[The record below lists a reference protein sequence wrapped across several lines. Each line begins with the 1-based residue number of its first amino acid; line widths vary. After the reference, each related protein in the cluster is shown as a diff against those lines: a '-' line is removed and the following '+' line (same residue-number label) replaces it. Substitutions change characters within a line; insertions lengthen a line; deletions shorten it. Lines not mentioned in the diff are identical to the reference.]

1 MSLPKLK
8 YFLKSYQKEI
18 KTDEECLALMDKYE
32 PDPQCRKKQ
41 HFSFQGFVNYMNDES
56 QYITD
61 TKYNQVYQ
69 PMDLPIFSYYVNS
82 SHNTYLTGDQLTS
95 TSSADCYRAAIMN
108 GARLVEMD
116 VYDGADNE
124 PRIYHQKT
132 LTSKMKFADALL
144 IIKEYAFKISE

>member
-1 MSLPKLK
+1 M
-8 YFLKSYQKEI
+8 FLNNYQKEI
-18 KTDEECLALMDKYE
+18 KTDKECIKIIEKFEIDAEYKNNN
-32 PDPQCRKKQ
+32 K
-41 HFSFQGFVNYMNDES
+41 FSFQGFVNFLNDKS
-56 QYITD
+56 QHI
-61 TKYNQVYQ
+61 YNSNCEKVYQ
-69 PMDLPIFSYYVNS
+69 NMDLPIFSYYVNS

-132 LTSKMKFADALL
+132 LTSKMKFSDALL

>member
-1 MSLPKLK
+1 MPLDKFRA
-8 YFLKSYQKEI
+8 FLKSYQKEI
-18 KTDEECLALMDKYE
+18 KTDEECIQLIDKFE
-32 PDPQCRKKQ
+32 VDTECKHRHQ
-41 HFSFQGFVNYMNDES
+41 FSFQGFVNYLNDES
-56 QYITD
+56 QYIYNTD
-61 TKYNQVYQ
+61 CDRVYQ
-69 PMDLPIFSYYVNS
+69 NMDLPIFSYYINS
-82 SHNTYLTGDQLTS
+82 SHNTYLTGDQITS

-132 LTSKMKFADALL
+132 LTSKMKFSDALL